1 MNAALKEAGVDE
13 VIAEIQRQY
22 DAWKEAKNK

>member
-1 MNAALKEAGVDE
+1 MNAALKEAGVEE

-22 DAWKEAKNK
+22 DEWKLTKK